1 MKRIVPSILLA
12 VLLAACAG
20 QQAKEQAGAAVE
32 ERTPAAQPAE
42 TQKPAVAQPLPLPPQ
57 PVAVNPL
64 KDPGNILSKRSVYYD
79 FDSFAIKDEFQ
90 ALVEAHAK
98 YLRGN
103 AKAKLILQGNADER
117 GSREY
122 NLALG
127 QKRAESV
134 RKAMELL
141 GVEDKRMEAVS
152 FGEEKPRATG
162 HDEASWAENRRA
174 DLVYEG
180 E

>member
-1 MKRIVPSILLA
+1 MRSIALSVML
-12 VLLAACAG
+12 VSLLAACAG
-20 QQAKEQAGAAVE
+20 QQTKEQAGAAVE
-32 ERTPAAQPAE
+32 ERAPGARPAEQAKPAE
-42 TQKPAVAQPLPLPPQ
+42 TRPLTTQ

-79 FDSFAIKDEFQ
+79 FDSFVIKDEYK
-90 ALVEAHAK
+90 AIVEVHAR
-98 YLRGN
+98 YLRDN
-103 AKAKLILQGNADER
+103 PRAKVLLQGNADER

-134 RKAMELL
+134 KKAMELL
-141 GVEDKRMEAVS
+141 GVQDRRMEAVS
-152 FGEEKPRATG
+152 LGEEKPRALG
-162 HDEASWAENRRA
+162 HDEPSWAENRRS
-174 DLVYEG
+174 DIVYDG

>member
-1 MKRIVPSILLA
+1 MKRIVPSVLLA
-12 VLLAACAG
+12 IFLAACAS
-20 QQAKEQAGAAVE
+20 QQAKEQTGAAVE
-32 ERTPAAQPAE
+32 ERTPAAKPVEAP
-42 TQKPAVAQPLPLPPQ
+42 KPAATQALPPQ

-79 FDSFAIKDEFQ
+79 FDSFAIKPEFQ
-90 ALVEAHAK
+90 PLVEAHAK

-134 RKAMELL
+134 KKAMELL